1 MAINKD
7 KNVLL
12 QITMPK
18 EDHEQLVKL
27 QNAFNNNGIKV
38 SKSEILVNA
47 FRQYIKFLVACGLSK
62 EQEKAKED
70 KKDA

>member
-27 QNAFNNNGIKV
+27 HNAFNNNGIKV

-47 FRQYIKFLVACGLSK
+47 LRQYIKFLVMCGVSK